1 MDDHAFTARTEAV
14 DSTPAASFFVG
25 CSVAP
30 LLGPFRTRKAG
41 ATCLACQNSSGAKHR
56 SCTTTKLNGR
66 SCLHCAHRS
75 RGLDPRCKLLCRL
88 LRRTIAR
95 AFSHTQSG
103 GNLLG
108 VSKFF
113 RCEAPFLHHHEI
125 EWTIMPSLHAQKPGT
140 RPRLQA
146 SLSAAPSH
154 HCSGLFAHAKRGQPA
169 WRLPSLGSPGS
180 RGPLRRHS

>member
-1 MDDHAFTARTEAV
+1 MGNHAFTARTEAV

-66 SCLHCAHRS
+66 SCLHCTHRS
-75 RGLDPRCKLLCRL
+75 RGLDPRCKLLRRL
-88 LRRTIAR
+88 LGRTIAR

-108 VSKFF
+108 V
-113 RCEAPFLHHHEI
+113 C
-125 EWTIMPSLHAQKPGT
+125 
-140 RPRLQA
+140 RLQEVLEVA
-146 SLSAAPSH
+146 VFREDIVERLVHNIVGGCVDESGVLIDLLSGGFIQPNRSTDVAA
-154 HCSGLFAHAKRGQPA
+154 LVDFK
-169 WRLPSLGSPGS
+169 
-180 RGPLRRHS
+180 

>member
-41 ATCLACQNSSGAKHR
+41 ATSLACQNSSGAKHR

-75 RGLDPRCKLLCRL
+75 RGLDPGCKLLCRL
-88 LRRTIAR
+88 LRGTIAR

-108 VSKFF
+108 V
-113 RCEAPFLHHHEI
+113 C
-125 EWTIMPSLHAQKPGT
+125 
-140 RPRLQA
+140 RLQEVLEVA
-146 SLSAAPSH
+146 VLREDIVERLVH
-154 HCSGLFAHAKRGQPA
+154 NIIRGCVDESGVLIDLRGGRLIQPNRSTDMTA
-169 WRLPSLGSPGS
+169 LVDLK
-180 RGPLRRHS
+180 